1 MIFDTKQHY
10 KMYKKGKYWAFAA
23 ITLATVSLSSLI
35 SNDTTVH
42 ADTLNSEA
50 NTAKNASNGYQDSP
64 QKTNEQL
71 NQGSTESSALSKTSI
86 NPLDCIIK
94 VTTQK
99 M

>member
-23 ITLATVSLSSLI
+23 
-35 SNDTTVH
+35 
-42 ADTLNSEA
+42 
-50 NTAKNASNGYQDSP
+50 
-64 QKTNEQL
+64 
-71 NQGSTESSALSKTSI
+71 
-86 NPLDCIIK
+86 LDCIIK

>member
-35 SNDTTVH
+35 NNDTTVQ

-50 NTAKNASNGYQDSP
+50 NTAKNAS
-64 QKTNEQL
+64 
-71 NQGSTESSALSKTSI
+71 
-86 NPLDCIIK
+86 
-94 VTTQK
+94 
-99 M
+99 